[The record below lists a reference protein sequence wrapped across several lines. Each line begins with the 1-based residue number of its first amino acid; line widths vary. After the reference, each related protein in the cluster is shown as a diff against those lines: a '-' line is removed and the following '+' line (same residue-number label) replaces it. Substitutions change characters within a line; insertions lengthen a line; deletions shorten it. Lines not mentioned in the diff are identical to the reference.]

1 MRRAVILLPLLL
13 LAGCSC
19 QRHADDAGS
28 AQADATPHDP
38 ASAAADD
45 AKAGELAA
53 MAPPVLSAV
62 PPDAAD
68 ESTVVR
74 NYFNAVMRRDH
85 AAAAALWSG
94 GAAGRDDAALHDLM
108 QLPGVRGIRMES
120 DVPIARDTAQP
131 SRLREVPVTLR
142 VTTTD
147 RIVRYKGWYRL
158 QPRADDSGWEIHGAS
173 LQPVLD

>member
-13 LAGCSC
+13 LGGCSC
-19 QRHADDAGS
+19 QRHAGDADS
-28 AQADATPHDP
+28 TQADATTRAAAP
-38 ASAAADD
+38 AAADD
-45 AKAGELAA
+45 AQAGAVVA
-53 MAPPVLSAV
+53 MAPAILSAV

-68 ESTVVR
+68 ENTVVR

-85 AAAAALWSG
+85 AAAEALWSG
-94 GAAGRDDAALHDLM
+94 GAAGRDDDALHDLM
-108 QLPGVRGIRMES
+108 QLPGVRGIRLES
-120 DVPIARDTAQP
+120 DVPIARDSAQP

-142 VTTTD
+142 VTTAD

>member
-13 LAGCSC
+13 MGGCSC
-19 QRHADDAGS
+19 QRHADDDGS
-28 AQADATPHDP
+28 AKADATAP
-38 ASAAADD
+38 APAPATTDD
-45 AKAGELAA
+45 AQAGALAT
-53 MAPPVLSAV
+53 MAPAVVSAV

-68 ESTVVR
+68 ENTVVR

-85 AAAAALWSG
+85 AAAEALWSG
-94 GAAGRDDAALHDLM
+94 GAAGRDDAALRGLM

-120 DVPIARDTAQP
+120 DVPIARDAAQP
-131 SRLREVPVTLR
+131 SRLREVPVTIR
-142 VTTTD
+142 VTTAD

-158 QPRADDSGWEIHGAS
+158 QPRADGSGWEIHGAS

>member
-13 LAGCSC
+13 LGGCSC

-28 AQADATPHDP
+28 AQADAPPHAP

-45 AKAGELAA
+45 AKAGALAA
-53 MAPPVLSAV
+53 MAPGVLSAV

-108 QLPGVRGIRMES
+108 QLPGVRGIRMDS

-131 SRLREVPVTLR
+131 SRLREVPVTIR
-142 VTTTD
+142 VTTAE
-147 RIVRYKGWYRL
+147 RIVRYTGWYRL

>member
-13 LAGCSC
+13 LGGCSC
-19 QRHADDAGS
+19 QRHADEAASAKAEPTARASASATTED
-28 AQADATPHDP
+28 AQAGTLATIAP
-38 ASAAADD
+38 SA
-45 AKAGELAA
+45 LT
-53 MAPPVLSAV
+53 AV
-62 PPDAAD
+62 PPDADD
-68 ESTVVR
+68 ENTVVR

-85 AAAAALWSG
+85 AAAEALWSG
-94 GAAGRDDAALHDLM
+94 GAAGRDDAALRSLM

-120 DVPIARDTAQP
+120 DVAIARDAVQP
-131 SRLREVPVTLR
+131 SRLREVPVTIR
-142 VTTTD
+142 VTTAD